1 MARGKAFSLYETRL
15 EKRSRSRSGSGV
27 DYFEEKAQ
35 LVTDSLSRFVLP
47 RGPRGGGGRIEVV
60 AVRQD
65 SPEDDLGNNAI
76 VLFKIVDPKGVLGGM
91 GWEKGFRMPGGE
103 IDEGKMSAVSQGLF
117 WSLLE
122 WWEVTYENIDFEEGR
137 PRLVKIPY
145 RNR

>member
-1 MARGKAFSLYETRL
+1 
-15 EKRSRSRSGSGV
+15 
-27 DYFEEKAQ
+27 
-35 LVTDSLSRFVLP
+35 
-47 RGPRGGGGRIEVV
+47 
-60 AVRQD
+60 
-65 SPEDDLGNNAI
+65 
-76 VLFKIVDPKGVLGGM
+76 M

-145 RNR
+145 KNR